1 MRKSVLIF
9 ILSFSFNYAY
19 CQTNN
24 DLIIEHIERMS
35 ENNGEEYSDYS
46 EMIEAYWNIIENPIN
61 INSDNIDQLAEFK
74 FLSIFQL
81 ENIKNYRKNFGD
93 FKFIEELY
101 EVDDLNEKTIEIIK
115 PLICFEDRKIHDKTS
130 LSHIFKYGKNKVL
143 LEVNK
148 CLNKK
153 EGNRKIDDS
162 LLYAKPNSTYLGSPQ
177 KLYLRYNFSYKDKIE
192 AGFVL
197 EKDPGEYLFRKNLN
211 DSIRSMLGDQC
222 YSGFDYSSFHF
233 LIHFLGFCR
242 TLAIGDY
249 KISFGQG
256 LTMGNGMSFVAR
268 GESLLRRN
276 KKISASKS
284 ANEGY
289 YLRGAAST
297 LRYNNFELSIF
308 YSNKLTDA
316 NVLTYDSLSE
326 TPLEITSL
334 QQSGLHR
341 TYNEIMDRKVIRQQL
356 YGLNLS
362 YKTSDFQIGYTI
374 HKTDLSAVLNPD
386 NNIYN
391 LFNFRG
397 KSIYNQ
403 GLDFYYILKNIVIY
417 GEAAMSNN
425 KGFAYLIGSTFQPTG
440 YIDFTI
446 LYRNYAKD
454 YQCLYSNAFAA
465 GSNNRNEEG
474 IYFSSALSIAA
485 NCELIHSIDFFRNN
499 FFKNTSHSPSHGYD
513 FDSQLNYTPSPN
525 TLLFIEFRNKH
536 KMKNTSDEKLFQ
548 RHLITEKNN
557 MIRFHASYQICDN
570 ISLKNRV
577 EYHFNYQENE
587 KHNSYLIYQDI
598 LYNPTG
604 KTYNL
609 SFRYELFNAEK
620 GSVYAYENDVL
631 YAFAVGGLSGKGI
644 RTYLVGKVSMMGQIQ
659 LSGKI
664 GFTFYDDR
672 HEIGSGLETIK
683 NDWRSDGKLQVVWRF

>member
-9 ILSFSFNYAY
+9 ILSLSFNYAY

-35 ENNGEEYSDYS
+35 EDSNEEYSDYS

-74 FLSIFQL
+74 FISIFQL
-81 ENIKNYRKNFGD
+81 ENIKNYRRNYGD
-93 FKFIEELY
+93 FKFVEELY
-101 EVDDLNEKTIEIIK
+101 EVDGMDEKSIEAIK
-115 PLICFEDRKIHDKTS
+115 PLICFEERHNKEKTS
-130 LSHIFKYGKNKVL
+130 LNHILKYGKNKVL
-143 LEVNK
+143 FEVNQ

-153 EGNRKIDDS
+153 EGYKEIDDS
-162 LLYAKPNSTYLGSPQ
+162 LLYAKPNSIYLGSPQ
-177 KLYLRYNFSYKDKIE
+177 KLYLRYNFSYKDKVE
-192 AGFVL
+192 AGFVM
-197 EKDPGEYLFRKNLN
+197 EKDPGEYLFKKNIN
-211 DSIRSMLGDQC
+211 DSIMSMLGSQC
-222 YSGFDYSSFHF
+222 YSGFDYTSFHINIYNF
-233 LIHFLGFCR
+233 GFCK

-276 KKISASKS
+276 KKISPSKS

-341 TYNEIMDRKVIRQQL
+341 TYNEMMDRKVIRQQL
-356 YGLNLS
+356 YGANLS
-362 YKTSDFQIGYTI
+362 YKTSNFQLGYTI

-391 LFNFRG
+391 LFYFRG

-403 GLDFYYILKNIVIY
+403 GLDFYYILKNIVVY
-417 GEAAMSNN
+417 GEAAMSDN
-425 KGFAYLIGSTFQPTG
+425 KGLAGLIGGTFQPAG

-465 GSNNRNEEG
+465 GSNTRNEKG
-474 IYFSSALSIAA
+474 AYFSSAISIAA
-485 NCELIHSIDFFRNN
+485 NWRFINSIDFYTND
-499 FFKNTSHSPSHGYD
+499 FFKNTCHAPSHGYD
-513 FDSQLNYTPSPN
+513 LDSQLNYTPNRN
-525 TLLFIEFRNKH
+525 TLLFIGIRNKH
-536 KMKNTSDEKLFQ
+536 KMKNTSDIELFQ
-548 RHLITEKNN
+548 RHLTIEKSN
-557 MIRFHASYQICDN
+557 MFRVHASYQITEE
-570 ISLKNRV
+570 ISLKNRA
-577 EYHFNYQENE
+577 EYHFNRYEDGE
-587 KHNSYLIYQDI
+587 YNSYLIYQDV
-598 LYNPTG
+598 LFAPPE
-604 KTYNL
+604 KTYNIA
-609 SFRYELFNAEK
+609 FRYELFNAEK

-631 YAFAVGGLSGKGI
+631 YAFAVGGLSGKGV
-644 RTYLVGKVSMMGQIQ
+644 RTYLVGKLELLNQIQ
-659 LSGKI
+659 FSGKI

-672 HEIGSGLETIK
+672 DEIGSGLERIESSCK
-683 NDWRSDGKLQVVWRF
+683 SDGKLQIVWSF